1 MKGFLMFLL
10 TCENKKTIRAITAT
24 LSPSLIAPTPK
35 KPQAFLKR
43 RDVAASARDG

>member
-1 MKGFLMFLL
+1 MFLL